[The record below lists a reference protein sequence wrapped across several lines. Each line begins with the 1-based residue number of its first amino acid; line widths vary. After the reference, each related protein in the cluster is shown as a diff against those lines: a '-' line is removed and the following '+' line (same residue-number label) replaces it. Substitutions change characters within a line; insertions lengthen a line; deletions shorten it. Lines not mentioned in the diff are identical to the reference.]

1 MNYLM
6 KSGKSLQAW
15 ITNGATSSEADCKW
29 SLYQKQMEK
38 KNRNT

>member
-1 MNYLM
+1 M

-15 ITNGATSSEADCKW
+15 ITNGATSSEADCKG

-38 KNRNT
+38 KNRSL